1 MQRLLQL
8 LHYSLAFVIVW
19 AAGMLAAA
27 EGGPVP
33 LVAIPL
39 ALLTV
44 VTVDRLQLWSVPVS
58 IANVLGVIAF
68 FVSGFEFLSGD
79 LERRVITAGHVL
91 TYLTCIFLVQKKAT
105 KQIWLLL
112 AMSILEVAVA
122 SILTTDAWLGPAL
135 LMYVLAA
142 LWTLS
147 VFSLYRAGQRV
158 SEHATPAQ
166 GAAWTPAATGS
177 RIRHGVR
184 AERSNW
190 VNSRFVIGGL
200 TATFLSVIL
209 AVGFFLFIP
218 RMWIS
223 GLTLRAEDSQPLTG
237 FAETV
242 SLGDVGE
249 LMESADLVFD
259 VEFQMF
265 GDDRPLTPNEV
276 AELVPGE
283 HMYRGAVLEQYSD
296 GRWTL
301 GRDRELV
308 RGFPVPAPERR
319 HLLVQTVRLQPI
331 GTKML
336 FGLGFPVAAI
346 DAHPIEENRTT
357 EIFLDRRSYEIQR
370 RNVAANELL
379 TYRAFS
385 RFTDPVPDTPTLEA
399 EIRRKQY
406 LNSLTRVPLTLGAL
420 ADFAA
425 ETVGTKRPRATRQH
439 DAASR
444 IEKRLRDSQD
454 FTYTMKQVVKDPQ
467 VDPLVDF
474 VVNRKSGHCE
484 YYASAMTMMLRSL
497 SIPARMIS
505 GFKGGQFNV
514 KDNRYEVRQLHAH
527 TWVEAYVDD
536 HWVTFDPT
544 PGMRDVSVQE
554 MVDAHANSPIANLLD
569 SSKNLWGQSMQMTK
583 DQQQQYLYQPI
594 RERAMFL
601 WNIGTGLLSG
611 KISPYE
617 VVQSIRRPERWFS
630 WQGGIVTVIIGVT
643 LIGLSRAI
651 RGTIAW
657 ARGRNSNKGRKTRQ
671 QISVEFY
678 ERLMRILHEAGYE
691 PRPAQTAREFVDA
704 TIPRI
709 QPRLAEQ
716 GIDPKG
722 TRELVEWFYDV
733 RFGGDALPQSRIE
746 EIDRRLER
754 IEVSLKETKGKPS
767 AR

>member
-1 MQRLLQL
+1 
-8 LHYSLAFVIVW
+8 
-19 AAGMLAAA
+19 MLAAA
-27 EGGPVP
+27 EGGPIP
-33 LVAIPL
+33 LIAIPL

-58 IANVLGVIAF
+58 VANVLGVIAF
-68 FVSGFEFLSGD
+68 FVSGFEFLHGD

-112 AMSILEVAVA
+112 AMSVLEVAVA
-122 SILTTDAWLGPAL
+122 SILTSDPWLGPAL
-135 LMYVLAA
+135 LMYVMAA

-158 SEHATPAQ
+158 SEHATPAD
-166 GAAWTPAATGS
+166 GAAWTPSATGS

-184 AERSNW
+184 AERSHW
-190 VNSRFVIGGL
+190 VNSRFVAGGL
-200 TATFLSVIL
+200 TATFLSMVL

-223 GLTLRAEDSQPLTG
+223 GLALRADDSQPLTG

-265 GDDRPLTPNEV
+265 GDERPLTPAEV
-276 AELVPGE
+276 TEIVPGE
-283 HMYRGAVLEQYSD
+283 HMYRGAVLEQYSE
-296 GRWTL
+296 GKWTL

-308 RGFPVPAPERR
+308 RGFPVAPADRR
-319 HLLVQTVRLQPI
+319 NLLIQTVRLQPI

-336 FGLGFPVAAI
+336 FGLGFPVAAL
-346 DAHPIEENRTT
+346 DAHPVEESRTT

-379 TYRAFS
+379 TYRVFS
-385 RFTDPVPDTPTLEA
+385 RFDDPAPHTQTLEG
-399 EIRRKQY
+399 EIRRKSY
-406 LNSLTRVPLTLGAL
+406 LTSLTRVPLTLGAL

-425 ETVGTKRPRATRQH
+425 ETVGTKRPRVTRHH
-439 DAASR
+439 DAAVR
-444 IEKRLRDSQD
+444 IEKRLRDSGD
-454 FTYTMKQVVKDPQ
+454 FTYSMKQVVKDPQ

-474 VVNRKSGHCE
+474 IVNRKSGHCE

-505 GFKGGQFNV
+505 GFKGGQFNA

-527 TWVEAYVDD
+527 TWVEAFVDD
-536 HWVTFDPT
+536 RWQIFDPT
-544 PGMRDVSVQE
+544 PGLRDLNVQE

-569 SSKNLWGQSMQMTK
+569 TSKNLWGQSMQMTK
-583 DQQQQYLYQPI
+583 DQQQEYLYQPI
-594 RERAMFL
+594 RERATFI

-617 VVQSIRRPERWFS
+617 LVQSMRRPERWFS
-630 WQGGIVTVIIGVT
+630 WQGGMVTVIIGVA
-643 LIGLSRAI
+643 LIGLSRVF
-651 RGTIAW
+651 RSFVAW
-657 ARGRNSNKGRKTRQ
+657 VRGRNSDKGRKARTR
-671 QISVEFY
+671 ISVEFY

-691 PRPAQTAREFVDA
+691 PRPAQTAREFMDA
-704 TIPRI
+704 TITRI
-709 QPRLAEQ
+709 QPRLARQ
-716 GIDPKG
+716 GVDPTS
-722 TRELVEWFYDV
+722 TRELVEWFYEV
-733 RFGGDALPQSRIE
+733 RFGGDALAPARIE
-746 EIDRRLER
+746 EIDKRLQR
-754 IEVSLKETKGKPS
+754 IELSLKEPGK
-767 AR
+767 